1 MSGNGHLNR
10 TTSIAEF
17 IDEQRWQGSFYTGR
31 WQTSDIRLPVMEPAT
46 GQELASVGIADAAT
60 VAQAAERARHSQQRW
75 ATTPFDQR
83 AAVLREAARLLQQE
97 AESFIE
103 WNIRE
108 CGAARFKAQFELG
121 ACVEQ
126 LNMAAAMPM
135 QANGE
140 VFPSSLPGRTNIWR
154 RVPMG
159 VVAVISPWNFPLL
172 LSLRSIAPALALGN
186 AVLLKPSEFSSVT
199 GGLLLARLL
208 ELAGVPEGVFQV
220 LPGLAETGSALVSDP
235 NVKMIAFT
243 GSTAVGRRIAQTC
256 GTLLKRCSLELGG
269 NNALIV
275 TPDADLDAASSSGA
289 WGSFLHQGQICMQ
302 AGRHIVHRSVAGAY
316 AQKLQ
321 ARADALACGNPFTE
335 QVQMGPLINA
345 QQRDRVHGLVQDAL
359 AHGATLATGGTY
371 EQLFYRPTVLTGVTP
386 DMPVFKQEIFGPV
399 APIVVYDD
407 IEEAL
412 ALVNDSEYGLAV
424 AIHTANAM
432 RGYEWAARIHSG
444 MVHVNDQ
451 TVNNEF
457 QVPFGGMGVS
467 GYGGRYGGPANF
479 DEFTERQWV
488 SLVNDPIQYP
498 F

>member
-1 MSGNGHLNR
+1 MS
-10 TTSIAEF
+10 TTNLQNSYSSIATF
-17 IDEQRWQGSFYTGR
+17 IEAQRWLARFYIGTWQSSENQMQVNEPSTG
-31 WQTSDIRLPVMEPAT
+31 EPLAT
-46 GQELASVGIADAAT
+46 VGIASLAD
-60 VAQAAERARHSQQRW
+60 VAQAGVRAEQAQISW
-75 ATTPFDQR
+75 AATAFDKR
-83 AAVLREAARLLQQE
+83 AAIIREAARLLQQE
-97 AESFIE
+97 ASSFIE

-108 CGAARFKAQFELG
+108 CGSTRFKAEWELNV
-121 ACVEQ
+121 CVEQ
-126 LNMAAAMPM
+126 LLMAAAMPM

-140 VFPSSLPGRTNIWR
+140 VFPSSMQGRTNIWR

-159 VVAVISPWNFPLL
+159 IVAVISPWNFPLL
-172 LSLRSIAPALALGN
+172 LSLRSIAPALAVGN

-199 GGLLLARLL
+199 GGLLLARLF

-235 NVKMIAFT
+235 SVKMIAFT
-243 GSTAVGRRIAQTC
+243 GSTAVGRRIAETC
-256 GTLLKRCSLELGG
+256 GGLLKRCSLELGG

-275 TPDADLDAASSSGA
+275 CPDADLDAASSSGA

-302 AGRHIVHRSVAGAY
+302 AGRHIVHRSVAVAY
-316 AQKLQ
+316 VEKLKQ
-321 ARADALACGNPFTE
+321 RAERLACGNPFT
-335 QVQMGPLINA
+335 QPVQLGPLISVR
-345 QQRDRVHGLVQDAL
+345 QRDRVHGLVQDAISQ
-359 AHGATLATGGTY
+359 GATLMTGGEY
-371 EQLFYRPTVLTGVTP
+371 KDLYYRPTVLTDVTP
-386 DMPVFKQEIFGPV
+386 DMSVFKDEIFGPV
-399 APIVVYDD
+399 APIAVYDD

-412 ALVNDSEYGLAV
+412 ALVNASSYGLAV

-432 RGYEWAARIHSG
+432 RGYEWAGRIHSG

-479 DEFTERQWV
+479 DEFTERQWI
-488 SLVNDPIQYP
+488 SLMSDPIQYP

>member
-1 MSGNGHLNR
+1 MANANLQ
-10 TTSIAEF
+10 TQYASIAQF
-17 IDEQRWQGSFYTGR
+17 IDEQRWEARFYTGT
-31 WQTSDIRLPVMEPAT
+31 WQSAESGLQVNEPAT
-46 GQELASVGIADAAT
+46 GEHLATVGIAGAAD
-60 VAQAAERARHSQQRW
+60 VARAGLRARQAQSGW
-75 ATTPFDQR
+75 AATPFDQR
-83 AAVLREAARLLQQE
+83 AAILREAARLLQQE

-108 CGAARFKAQFELG
+108 CGGARFKAEWELNV
-121 ACVEQ
+121 CVEQ
-126 LNMAAAMPM
+126 LQMAAAMPM

-199 GGLLLARLL
+199 GGLLLARLF

-220 LPGLAETGSALVSDP
+220 LPGLAQTGSALVSDP
-235 NVKMIAFT
+235 TVKMVAFT
-243 GSTAVGRRIAQTC
+243 GSTAVGRRIAETC
-256 GTLLKRCSLELGG
+256 GGLLKRCSLELGG

-275 TPDADLDAASSSGA
+275 CPDADLDAASSSGA
-289 WGSFLHQGQICMQ
+289 WGAFLHQGQICMQ
-302 AGRHIVHRSVAGAY
+302 AGRHIVHRSVAAAY
-316 AQKLQ
+316 TEKLRE
-321 ARADALACGNPFTE
+321 RAERLVCGNPFT
-335 QVQMGPLINA
+335 QSVQLGPLINA
-345 QQRDRVHGLVQDAL
+345 QQRDRVHGLVQDAIRQ
-359 AHGATLATGGTY
+359 GATLVTGGEY
-371 EQLFYRPTVLTGVTP
+371 EDLFYRPTILTDVTAH
-386 DMPVFKQEIFGPV
+386 MPVFKDEIFGPV
-399 APIVVYDD
+399 APIIVYDD
-407 IEEAL
+407 IEDAL
-412 ALVNDSEYGLAV
+412 ALVNASPYGLAV
-424 AIHTANAM
+424 AIHTGNAM
-432 RGYEWAARIHSG
+432 RGYEWAGRIHSG

-457 QVPFGGMGVS
+457 QVPFGGMGAS

-488 SLVNDPIQYP
+488 SLMNDPVQYP

>member
-1 MSGNGHLNR
+1 MATANLQSLFA
-10 TTSIAEF
+10 SIAGF
-17 IDEQRWQGSFYTGR
+17 IDEQHWKALFYTGT
-31 WQTSDIRLPVMEPAT
+31 WQSAESAMQVFEPAT
-46 GQELASVGIADAAT
+46 GERLASVGIADASD
-60 VAQAAERARHSQQRW
+60 VARAGLHASQAQRGW
-75 ATTPFDQR
+75 AATPFDQR
-83 AAVLREAARLLQQE
+83 AAILREAARLLQQE

-103 WNIRE
+103 WNMRE
-108 CGAARFKAQFELG
+108 CGGARFKAEWEVNV
-121 ACVEQ
+121 CVEQ
-126 LNMAAAMPM
+126 LQMAAAMPM

-140 VFPSSLPGRTNIWR
+140 MFPSNLPGRTNIWR

-199 GGLLLARLL
+199 GGLLLARLF
-208 ELAGVPEGVFQV
+208 ELAGVPQGVFQM
-220 LPGLAETGSALVSDP
+220 LPGLAETGSAIVSDP
-235 NVKMIAFT
+235 SVKMVAFT

-256 GTLLKRCSLELGG
+256 GGLLKRCSLELGG

-275 TPDADLDAASSSGA
+275 CPDADLDAASSSGA
-289 WGSFLHQGQICMQ
+289 WGAFLHQGQICMQ
-302 AGRHIVHRSVAGAY
+302 AGRHIVHRSVAAAY
-316 AQKLQ
+316 TEKLRE
-321 ARADALACGNPFTE
+321 RADRLVCGNPFTE
-335 QVQMGPLINA
+335 TVHLGPLINA
-345 QQRDRVHGLVQDAL
+345 QQRDRVHGLVQDAVRQ
-359 AHGATLATGGTY
+359 GATIITGGDY
-371 EQLFYRPTVLTGVTP
+371 KDLCYRPTVLTDVTP
-386 DMPVFKQEIFGPV
+386 DMSMFKDEIFGPI
-399 APIVVYDD
+399 APIVVYDE

-412 ALVNDSEYGLAV
+412 ALVNASPYGFAV

-432 RGYEWAARIHSG
+432 LGYEWAGRIHSG

-457 QVPFGGMGVS
+457 QMPFGGMGAS

-488 SLVNDPIQYP
+488 SLLSDPIQYP

>member
-1 MSGNGHLNR
+1 MAIANLQNQYA
-10 TTSIAEF
+10 SIAGF
-17 IDEQRWQGSFYTGR
+17 IDEQRWKARFYTGI
-31 WQTSDIRLPVMEPAT
+31 WQSAENEMQVNEPAT
-46 GQELASVGIADAAT
+46 GERLATVGIASAAD
-60 VAQAAERARHSQQRW
+60 VACAGLRARQAQSGW
-75 ATTPFDQR
+75 AARPFDQR
-83 AAVLREAARLLQQE
+83 AAILREAARLLQQE

-108 CGAARFKAQFELG
+108 CGGARFKAEWELNV
-121 ACVEQ
+121 CVEQ
-126 LNMAAAMPM
+126 LQMAAAMPM

-140 VFPSSLPGRTNIWR
+140 VFPSSMPGRTNIWR

-199 GGLLLARLL
+199 GGLLLARLF
-208 ELAGVPEGVFQV
+208 ELAGVPQGVFQV

-235 NVKMIAFT
+235 SVKMIAFT
-243 GSTAVGRRIAQTC
+243 GSTAVGRRIAETC
-256 GTLLKRCSLELGG
+256 GALLKRCSLELGG

-275 TPDADLDAASSSGA
+275 CPDADLDAASSSGA

-302 AGRHIVHRSVAGAY
+302 AGRHIVHRSVAAAY
-316 AQKLQ
+316 TEKLRE
-321 ARADALACGNPFTE
+321 RAERLVCGNPFT
-335 QVQMGPLINA
+335 QAVQLGPLINA
-345 QQRDRVHGLVQDAL
+345 QQRDRVHGLVQDAIRE
-359 AHGATLATGGTY
+359 GATLVTGGEY
-371 EQLFYRPTVLTGVTP
+371 EDLCYRPTVLIDVTP
-386 DMPVFKQEIFGPV
+386 EMPLFKDEIFGPV

-412 ALVNDSEYGLAV
+412 ALVNASSYGLAV
-424 AIHTANAM
+424 AIHTANAT
-432 RGYEWAARIHSG
+432 RGYEWAGRVHSG

-457 QVPFGGMGVS
+457 QVPFGGMGIS

-488 SLVNDPIQYP
+488 SLMNDPIQYP

>member
-1 MSGNGHLNR
+1 MATANFQYQYA
-10 TTSIAEF
+10 SIAKF
-17 IDEQRWQGSFYTGR
+17 IDEQRWKACFYPGT
-31 WQTSDIRLPVMEPAT
+31 WQSADYEMQVIEPAT
-46 GQELASVGIADAAT
+46 GEHLATVGIASSVDVARAGLLAT
-60 VAQAAERARHSQQRW
+60 QAQSGW
-75 ATTPFDQR
+75 ASTPFDKR
-83 AAVLREAARLLQQE
+83 AAILREAARLLQQE
-97 AESFIE
+97 ADTFIE

-108 CGAARFKAQFELG
+108 CGGARFKAEWELSV
-121 ACVEQ
+121 CVEQ
-126 LNMAAAMPM
+126 LQMAAAMPM

-140 VFPSSLPGRTNIWR
+140 VFPSNMPGRTNIWR

-199 GGLLLARLL
+199 GGLLLARLF
-208 ELAGVPEGVFQV
+208 EMAGVPEGVFQV

-235 NVKMIAFT
+235 SVTMIAFT
-243 GSTAVGRRIAQTC
+243 GSTTVGRRIAETC
-256 GTLLKRCSLELGG
+256 GKLLKRCSLELGG

-275 TPDADLDAASSSGA
+275 CHDADLDAASSSGA

-302 AGRHIVHRSVAGAY
+302 AGRHIVHRSVVAAY
-316 AQKLQ
+316 TEKLKE
-321 ARADALACGNPFTE
+321 RAERLVCGNPFTE
-335 QVQMGPLINA
+335 AVQLGPLINA
-345 QQRDRVHGLVQDAL
+345 LQRDRVHELVQDAIRQ
-359 AHGATLATGGTY
+359 GATLVTGGNY
-371 EQLFYRPTVLTGVTP
+371 KDLCYRPTVVSDVTP
-386 DMPVFKQEIFGPV
+386 DMPLFKDEIFGPV

-412 ALVNDSEYGLAV
+412 TLVNASAYGLAV
-424 AIHTANAM
+424 AIHTGNAA
-432 RGYEWAARIHSG
+432 RGYDWAGRIRSG

-457 QVPFGGMGVS
+457 QVPFGGMGIS

-488 SLVNDPIQYP
+488 SLMSDPIQYP